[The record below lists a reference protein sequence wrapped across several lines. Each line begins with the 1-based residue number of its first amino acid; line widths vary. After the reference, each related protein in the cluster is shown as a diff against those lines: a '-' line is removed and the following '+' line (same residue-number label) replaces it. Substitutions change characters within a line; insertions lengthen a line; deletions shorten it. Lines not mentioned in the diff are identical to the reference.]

1 MRMRL
6 ITAVIW
12 LLVIIIYLPGFLR
25 MNHLSAILRSYRQ
38 QEVQLSEQ
46 NQRLREEITALKTS
60 PFLTEKLAR
69 RELGLIREGEWV
81 IKNYNSVKNGHDD

>member
-6 ITAVIW
+6 VTVLIW
-12 LLVIIIYLPGFLR
+12 LLMVVVYLPGFWR
-25 MNHLSAILRSYRQ
+25 MNELRVTLRSHRQ
-38 QEVQLSEQ
+38 QAVQLSKR
-46 NQRLREEITALKTS
+46 NRILREEIVALKAS

-81 IKNYNSVKNGHDD
+81 VK

>member
-1 MRMRL
+1 MTSMRL
-6 ITAVIW
+6 VAALICLLAV
-12 LLVIIIYLPGFLR
+12 VVYLPGFLR
-25 MNHLSAILRSYRQ
+25 MNHLSATLRSYRQ

-46 NQRLREEITALKTS
+46 NRLLREEIVTLKTN

-81 IKNYNSVKNGHDD
+81 VRTLKRPNL